1 MLSRLRSLA
10 KGTSMTS
17 ARDSGNEVDAI
28 GTRHQQS
35 TAVDVQARLWPTKP
49 DTAHNGV
56 HRRLAG
62 FRRPQ
67 HLRTPAR
74 LLILAS
80 SSMLPYRV
88 MR

>member
-1 MLSRLRSLA
+1 MI
-10 KGTSMTS
+10 S

-28 GTRHQQS
+28 DNRHQQS
-35 TAVDVQARLWPTKP
+35 TAVDVQARLRPAKS
-49 DTAHNGV
+49 DAVHNGV
-56 HRRLAG
+56 HQRLAG